1 MRVAIRKAPEDPMRQ
16 ALLDTLRS
24 RLKDAP
30 GTDMQSKIQHLMTSG
45 MGEEDATSV
54 AQQHDELIEKPIQA
68 RMEELRERNPDMDEA
83 RLRRVAEKEITTPG
97 SPMRVAKPKEA
108 PQESERIGEE
118 ETRPSLGRGME
129 PAERAKFLQPQREGE
144 DERRAKTVQ
153 MGTDSGFGG
162 FGSETILHDPTGQH
176 PLFYG
181 SPRKLQD
188 AAMKHQQA
196 SQQLEEL
203 NSKSKFLDRRAYFLR
218 NPEHR
223 PRESEWSYEGSGM
236 TDDEY
241 ERMKET
247 QPTSD
252 DLAEAEKL
260 ENMSYIIQDDAY
272 KHQARVDD
280 AEFEMEKHG
289 PKTHLNVEQY
299 LNRMLGGASA
309 GARDG
314 QFGGQGRKGGLGLAD
329 FQRAILGQDVGDI
342 GRGPGAQQEAMQRMM
357 QLHQDDPQQGAA
369 NLLNHLKAEGLM
381 IDMERSPSMK
391 NLDLGP
397 QMAEKTKGLEAMIQ
411 AAQKRDVALEAER
424 KELFA
429 NPTPENI
436 QRIQDIDRDRD
447 NYRRQIVQQQQQLAA
462 GHMDVLTPDILA
474 QRVFGQGR
482 DMSQDPKIVK
492 PGQGAESEDLR
503 LEGALSN
510 MMNQL
515 GLDQQPPE
523 DESDGERAIREQQ
536 IVSARKQFRDALK
549 QGMDSD
555 EAIEQVKQSMEDS
568 KTRFAGEAAP
578 YGTLSVL
585 QPGQGLPKGKVRQD
599 FPHAPQGEDYTLDP
613 SDAPPVDPAPK
624 PSWMDSEK
632 QVMRDRRRFGNPFG
646 DFGMQVPEK
655 EEEDEDDDIQ
665 TGFPMALGDL
675 LMKSVHNRLWWQGL

>member
-1 MRVAIRKAPEDPMRQ
+1 MRQ
-16 ALLDTLRS
+16 ALLDQLRS
-24 RLKDAP
+24 RFEDAP
-30 GTDMQSKIQHLMTSG
+30 GKDMRSKIQHLVSSG

-54 AQQHDELIEKPIQA
+54 AQQHDELIGKPIEE
-68 RMEELRERNPDMDEA
+68 RMERMRRMNPDMDEG
-83 RLRRVAEKEITTPG
+83 RMRRMAEQYVMSGGGKGEEPEKPPQ
-97 SPMRVAKPKEA
+97 SPEK
-108 PQESERIGEE
+108 IGEE
-118 ETRPSLGRGME
+118 ETRPSFGRGME

-188 AAMKHQQA
+188 AKMKHQQA
-196 SQQLEEL
+196 SQQVAQMRPMIDELDSRLFALNQKENPTPYELSMIDQLEQ
-203 NSKSKFLDRRAYFLR
+203 
-218 NPEHR
+218 H
-223 PRESEWSYEGSGM
+223 SY
-236 TDDEY
+236 
-241 ERMKET
+241 
-247 QPTSD
+247 
-252 DLAEAEKL
+252 
-260 ENMSYIIQDDAY
+260 NMQDDAY

-280 AEFEMEKHG
+280 AQFEMEKHG

-329 FQRAILGQDVGDI
+329 FQRAILGQDAGDI

-482 DMSQDPKIVK
+482 DMSQDPKIVQ

-515 GLDQQPPE
+515 GLNQQPPE
-523 DESDGERAIREQQ
+523 NESDGERAIREQQ
-536 IVSARKQFRDALK
+536 IVSARKQFRDALQ
-549 QGMDSD
+549 QGMGSD
-555 EAIEQVKQSMEDS
+555 EAIEQVKQSIEDS

-599 FPHAPQGEDYTLDP
+599 FPHAPQGEDYTLDD
-613 SDAPPVDPAPK
+613 SDAPPVETLDK
-624 PSWMDSEK
+624 PSWMDSAAQAAK
-632 QVMRDRRRFGNPFG
+632 DRKRFGDPFG

-655 EEEDEDDDIQ
+655 EEEDEDDDMKQ
-665 TGFPMALGDL
+665 TGFPMTLGNL

>member
-30 GTDMQSKIQHLMTSG
+30 GKDMQSKIQHLMTSG

-68 RMEELRERNPDMDEA
+68 RMERMRRMNPDMDEG
-83 RLRRVAEKEITTPG
+83 RIRRMAEQYVMSGGGKGEELE
-97 SPMRVAKPKEA
+97 KP

-188 AAMKHQQA
+188 AKMKHQQA
-196 SQQLEEL
+196 SQQVAQMRPMIDELESRIFALKEKENPTPYEL
-203 NSKSKFLDRRAYFLR
+203 AMINQL
-218 NPEHR
+218 EQH
-223 PRESEWSYEGSGM
+223 SY
-236 TDDEY
+236 
-241 ERMKET
+241 
-247 QPTSD
+247 
-252 DLAEAEKL
+252 
-260 ENMSYIIQDDAY
+260 NMQDDAY

-280 AEFEMEKHG
+280 AQFEMEKHG
-289 PKTHLNVEQY
+289 PKTHLNIEQY

-329 FQRAILGQDVGDI
+329 FQRAILGQEIGDI
-342 GRGPGAQQEAMQRMM
+342 GRGPGAQQEAMQRMV

-436 QRIQDIDRDRD
+436 QRIQDIDRERD
-447 NYRRQIVQQQQQLAA
+447 NYRRQIVQHQQQLAA

-482 DMSQDPKIVK
+482 DMSQDPKIVQ

-578 YGTLSVL
+578 YGALSVR
-585 QPGQGLPKGKVRQD
+585 QPKSVSGAPGRVVQD
-599 FPHAPQGEDYTLDP
+599 FPHAPQGADYTLDD
-613 SDAPPVDPAPK
+613 SDAPAREAPEK
-624 PSWMDSEK
+624 PKWMDSAAQAAK
-632 QVMRDRRRFGNPFG
+632 DRKRFGDPFG

-655 EEEDEDDDIQ
+655 KDEDEDDDMKQ
-665 TGFPMALGDL
+665 AAFPMALGEL

>member
-1 MRVAIRKAPEDPMRQ
+1 
-16 ALLDTLRS
+16 
-24 RLKDAP
+24 
-30 GTDMQSKIQHLMTSG
+30 MQSKIQHLMTSG

-68 RMEELRERNPDMDEA
+68 RMERMRRMNPDMDEG
-83 RLRRVAEKEITTPG
+83 RIRRMAEQYVMSGGGKGEELE
-97 SPMRVAKPKEA
+97 KP

-188 AAMKHQQA
+188 AKMKHQQA
-196 SQQLEEL
+196 SQQVAQMRPMIDELESRIFALKEKENPTPYEL
-203 NSKSKFLDRRAYFLR
+203 AMINQL
-218 NPEHR
+218 EQH
-223 PRESEWSYEGSGM
+223 SY
-236 TDDEY
+236 
-241 ERMKET
+241 
-247 QPTSD
+247 
-252 DLAEAEKL
+252 
-260 ENMSYIIQDDAY
+260 NMQDDAY

-280 AEFEMEKHG
+280 AQFEMEKHG
-289 PKTHLNVEQY
+289 PKTHLNIEQY

-329 FQRAILGQDVGDI
+329 FQRAILGQEIGDI
-342 GRGPGAQQEAMQRMM
+342 GRGPGAQQEAMQRMV

-436 QRIQDIDRDRD
+436 QRIQDIDRERD
-447 NYRRQIVQQQQQLAA
+447 NYRRQIVQHQQQLAA

-482 DMSQDPKIVK
+482 DMSQDPKIVQ

-578 YGTLSVL
+578 YGALSVR
-585 QPGQGLPKGKVRQD
+585 QPKSVSGAPGRVVQD
-599 FPHAPQGEDYTLDP
+599 FPHAPQGADYTLDD
-613 SDAPPVDPAPK
+613 SDAPAREAPEK
-624 PSWMDSEK
+624 PKWMDSAAQAAK
-632 QVMRDRRRFGNPFG
+632 DRKRFGDPFG

-655 EEEDEDDDIQ
+655 KDEDEDDDMKQ
-665 TGFPMALGDL
+665 AAFPMALGEL

>member
-54 AQQHDELIEKPIQA
+54 AQQHDELIGKPIEE
-68 RMEELRERNPDMDEA
+68 RMERMRRMNPDMDEG
-83 RLRRVAEKEITTPG
+83 RMRRMAEQYVMSGGGKGEEPEKPLQ
-97 SPMRVAKPKEA
+97 SP
-108 PQESERIGEE
+108 ERIGEE

-129 PAERAKFLQPQREGE
+129 PAERAKFLQPQLEGE

-188 AAMKHQQA
+188 ATIKHQQA

-260 ENMSYIIQDDAY
+260 ENFSYIIQNDAY

-280 AEFEMEKHG
+280 AQFEMEKHG

-299 LNRMLGGASA
+299 LQRMLGGASA

-329 FQRAILGQDVGDI
+329 FQRAILGQDAGDI

-482 DMSQDPKIVK
+482 DMSQDPKIVQ

-515 GLDQQPPE
+515 GLNQQPPE
-523 DESDGERAIREQQ
+523 NESDGERAIREQQ
-536 IVSARKQFRDALK
+536 IVSARKQFRDALQ
-549 QGMDSD
+549 QGMGSD
-555 EAIEQVKQSMEDS
+555 EAIEQVKQSIEDS

-599 FPHAPQGEDYTLDP
+599 FPHAPQGEDYTLDD
-613 SDAPPVDPAPK
+613 SDAPPVETPDK
-624 PSWMDSEK
+624 PSWMDSAAQAAK
-632 QVMRDRRRFGNPFG
+632 DRKRFGDPFG

-655 EEEDEDDDIQ
+655 EEEDEDDDMKQ
-665 TGFPMALGDL
+665 AAFPMTLGNL

>member
-1 MRVAIRKAPEDPMRQ
+1 MRIAVRKAPEDPMRQ
-16 ALLDTLRS
+16 ALLDQLRS
-24 RLKDAP
+24 RFEDAP
-30 GTDMQSKIQHLMTSG
+30 GKDMRSKIQHLVSSG

-54 AQQHDELIEKPIQA
+54 AQQHDELIAKPIEE
-68 RMEELRERNPDMDEA
+68 RMERMRRMNPDMDEG
-83 RLRRVAEKEITTPG
+83 RMRRMAEQYVMSGGGKGEEPEKPPQ
-97 SPMRVAKPKEA
+97 SP
-108 PQESERIGEE
+108 ERIGEE

-188 AAMKHQQA
+188 AKMKHQQA
-196 SQQLEEL
+196 SQQVAQMRPIIDELESRIFALKEKENPTPYEL
-203 NSKSKFLDRRAYFLR
+203 SMINQL
-218 NPEHR
+218 EQH
-223 PRESEWSYEGSGM
+223 SY
-236 TDDEY
+236 
-241 ERMKET
+241 
-247 QPTSD
+247 
-252 DLAEAEKL
+252 
-260 ENMSYIIQDDAY
+260 NMQDDAY

-280 AEFEMEKHG
+280 AQFEMEKHG

-329 FQRAILGQDVGDI
+329 FQRAILGQDAGDI

-436 QRIQDIDRDRD
+436 QRIQDIDRERD

-482 DMSQDPKIVK
+482 DMSQDPKIVQ

-523 DESDGERAIREQQ
+523 DESEGERAIREQQ
-536 IVSARKQFRDALK
+536 IVSARKQFRDALQ

-555 EAIEQVKQSMEDS
+555 EAIEQVKQSIEDS

-585 QPGQGLPKGKVRQD
+585 QPKSVSGGAPGRVVQD
-599 FPHAPQGEDYTLDP
+599 FPHAPQGADYTLDD
-613 SDAPPVDPAPK
+613 SDAPAREAPEK
-624 PSWMDSEK
+624 PKWMDSAAQAAK
-632 QVMRDRRRFGNPFG
+632 DRKRFGDPFG

-655 EEEDEDDDIQ
+655 EEEDEDDDMKQ
-665 TGFPMALGDL
+665 AAFPMTLGDL

>member
-1 MRVAIRKAPEDPMRQ
+1 
-16 ALLDTLRS
+16 
-24 RLKDAP
+24 
-30 GTDMQSKIQHLMTSG
+30 MQSKIQHLMTSG

-68 RMEELRERNPDMDEA
+68 RMERMRRMNPDMDEG
-83 RLRRVAEKEITTPG
+83 RIRRMAEQYVMSGGGKGEELE
-97 SPMRVAKPKEA
+97 KP

-188 AAMKHQQA
+188 AKMKHQQA
-196 SQQLEEL
+196 SQQVAQMRPMIDELESRIFALKEKENPTPYEL
-203 NSKSKFLDRRAYFLR
+203 AMINQL
-218 NPEHR
+218 EQH
-223 PRESEWSYEGSGM
+223 SY
-236 TDDEY
+236 
-241 ERMKET
+241 
-247 QPTSD
+247 
-252 DLAEAEKL
+252 
-260 ENMSYIIQDDAY
+260 NMQDDAY

-280 AEFEMEKHG
+280 AQFEMEKHG
-289 PKTHLNVEQY
+289 PKTHLNIEQY

-329 FQRAILGQDVGDI
+329 FQRAILGQEIGDI
-342 GRGPGAQQEAMQRMM
+342 GRGPGAQQEAMQRMV

-436 QRIQDIDRDRD
+436 QRIQDIDRERD
-447 NYRRQIVQQQQQLAA
+447 NYRRQIVQHQQQLAA

-482 DMSQDPKIVK
+482 DMSQDPKIVQ

-578 YGTLSVL
+578 YGALSVR
-585 QPGQGLPKGKVRQD
+585 QPKSVSGAPGRVVQD
-599 FPHAPQGEDYTLDP
+599 FPHAPQGADYTLDD
-613 SDAPPVDPAPK
+613 SDAPAREAPEK
-624 PSWMDSEK
+624 PKWMDSAAQAAK
-632 QVMRDRRRFGNPFG
+632 DRKRFGDPFG

-665 TGFPMALGDL
+665 TGFPMALGEL

>member
-1 MRVAIRKAPEDPMRQ
+1 MRIAVRKAPEDPMRQ
-16 ALLDTLRS
+16 ALLDQLRS

-54 AQQHDELIEKPIQA
+54 AQQHDELITKPIEE
-68 RMEELRERNPDMDEA
+68 RMERLRRMNPDMDEG
-83 RLRRVAEKEITTPG
+83 RMRRMAEQYVMSGGGKGEEPEKPPQ
-97 SPMRVAKPKEA
+97 SP
-108 PQESERIGEE
+108 ERIGEE

-188 AAMKHQQA
+188 AKMKHQQA
-196 SQQLEEL
+196 SQRVAQMRPIIDELESRIFALKEKENPTPYELAMINQLEQ
-203 NSKSKFLDRRAYFLR
+203 
-218 NPEHR
+218 H
-223 PRESEWSYEGSGM
+223 SY
-236 TDDEY
+236 
-241 ERMKET
+241 
-247 QPTSD
+247 
-252 DLAEAEKL
+252 
-260 ENMSYIIQDDAY
+260 NMQDDAY
-272 KHQARVDD
+272 QHQARVDD
-280 AEFEMEKHG
+280 AQFEMEKHG
-289 PKTHLNVEQY
+289 PKTHLNIEQY

-329 FQRAILGQDVGDI
+329 FQRAILGQDAGDI

-436 QRIQDIDRDRD
+436 QRIQDIDRERD

-462 GHMDVLTPDILA
+462 GHMEVLTPDILA

-482 DMSQDPKIVK
+482 DMSQDPKIVQ

-515 GLDQQPPE
+515 GLNQQPPE

-549 QGMDSD
+549 QGMGSD
-555 EAIEQVKQSMEDS
+555 EAIEQVKQFIEES
-568 KTRFAGEAAP
+568 KTRFADEAAP
-578 YGTLSVL
+578 YGSLSVL
-585 QPGQGLPKGKVRQD
+585 QPGQGLSEGKVRQD
-599 FPHAPQGEDYTLDP
+599 FPHAPQGADYTLDD
-613 SDAPPVDPAPK
+613 SDAPAREVPEEPK
-624 PSWMDSEK
+624 WMNSAAQAAK
-632 QVMRDRRRFGNPFG
+632 DRKRFGDPFG

-655 EEEDEDDDIQ
+655 EEDEDDDIQ
-665 TGFPMALGDL
+665 TGFSMALGEL
-675 LMKSVHNRLWWQGL
+675 LMKSVHDRLWWQGL

>member
-1 MRVAIRKAPEDPMRQ
+1 MRIAVRKATDDPMKQ
-16 ALLDTLRS
+16 ALLAQLRS

-30 GTDMQSKIQHLMTSG
+30 GKDMRSKIQHLMTSG

-68 RMEELRERNPDMDEA
+68 RMEELRERNPEMDEA
-83 RLRRVAEKEITTPG
+83 RLRRLAEKEITTPG
-97 SPMRVAKPKEA
+97 SPMRVAKPDEE
-108 PQESERIGEE
+108 PEGSEKIGEE
-118 ETRPSLGRGME
+118 ETRPSLGRGMN
-129 PAERAKFLQPQREGE
+129 PAERAKFLLPQREGE
-144 DERRAKTVQ
+144 DERRVKTVQ

-188 AAMKHQQA
+188 ATMKHQQA
-196 SQQLEEL
+196 SQKLAQMQPMIDELDSRIFALKEKENPTPYELSMIDQLE
-203 NSKSKFLDRRAYFLR
+203 
-218 NPEHR
+218 HH
-223 PRESEWSYEGSGM
+223 SY
-236 TDDEY
+236 
-241 ERMKET
+241 
-247 QPTSD
+247 
-252 DLAEAEKL
+252 
-260 ENMSYIIQDDAY
+260 NMQDDAY

-280 AEFEMEKHG
+280 AQFEMEKHG
-289 PKTHLNVEQY
+289 PKTHLNIEQY

-329 FQRAILGQDVGDI
+329 FQRAILGQDAGDI

-397 QMAEKTKGLEAMIQ
+397 QMAEKTKGFEAMIQ

-436 QRIQDIDRDRD
+436 QRIQDIDRERD

-462 GHMDVLTPDILA
+462 GHMEVLTPDILA

-482 DMSQDPKIVK
+482 DMSQDPKVVK
-492 PGQGAESEDLR
+492 PGQGAESENLR

-515 GLDQQPPE
+515 GLNQQPPE
-523 DESDGERAIREQQ
+523 NESDGERAIREQQ

-555 EAIEQVKQSMEDS
+555 EAIEQVKQSVEDS

-578 YGTLSVL
+578 YGTLSVR
-585 QPGQGLPKGKVRQD
+585 QPKSVSGAPGRVVQD
-599 FPHAPQGEDYTLDP
+599 FPHAPQGADYTLDD
-613 SDAPPVDPAPK
+613 SDAPAREAPEK
-624 PSWMDSEK
+624 PKWMDSAAQAAK
-632 QVMRDRRRFGNPFG
+632 DRKRFGDPFG

-655 EEEDEDDDIQ
+655 EEEDEDDDMKQ
-665 TGFPMALGDL
+665 AAFPMTLGDL

>member
-1 MRVAIRKAPEDPMRQ
+1 MRIAVRKAPEDPMRQ
-16 ALLDTLRS
+16 ALLDQLRS
-24 RLKDAP
+24 RFEDAP
-30 GTDMQSKIQHLMTSG
+30 GKDMRSKIQHLVSSG

-54 AQQHDELIEKPIQA
+54 AQQHDELIGKPIEE
-68 RMEELRERNPDMDEA
+68 RMERMRRMNPDMDEG
-83 RLRRVAEKEITTPG
+83 RMRRMAEQYVMSGGGKGEEPEKPPQ
-97 SPMRVAKPKEA
+97 SPEK
-108 PQESERIGEE
+108 IGEE
-118 ETRPSLGRGME
+118 ETRPSFGRGME

-188 AAMKHQQA
+188 AKMKHQQA
-196 SQQLEEL
+196 SQQVAQMRPMIDELDSRLFALNQKENPTPYELSMIDQLEQ
-203 NSKSKFLDRRAYFLR
+203 
-218 NPEHR
+218 H
-223 PRESEWSYEGSGM
+223 SY
-236 TDDEY
+236 
-241 ERMKET
+241 
-247 QPTSD
+247 
-252 DLAEAEKL
+252 
-260 ENMSYIIQDDAY
+260 NMQDDAY

-280 AEFEMEKHG
+280 AQFEMEKHG

-329 FQRAILGQDVGDI
+329 FQRAILGQDAGDI

-482 DMSQDPKIVK
+482 DMSQDPKIVQ

-515 GLDQQPPE
+515 GLNQQPPE
-523 DESDGERAIREQQ
+523 NESDGERAIREQQ
-536 IVSARKQFRDALK
+536 IVSARKQFRDALQ
-549 QGMDSD
+549 QGMGSD
-555 EAIEQVKQSMEDS
+555 EAIEQVKQSIEDS

-599 FPHAPQGEDYTLDP
+599 FPHAPQGEDYTLDD
-613 SDAPPVDPAPK
+613 SDAPPVETLDK
-624 PSWMDSEK
+624 PSWMDSAAQAAK
-632 QVMRDRRRFGNPFG
+632 DRKRFGDPFG

-655 EEEDEDDDIQ
+655 EEEDEDDDMKQ
-665 TGFPMALGDL
+665 TGFPMTLGNL

>member
-1 MRVAIRKAPEDPMRQ
+1 MRIAIRKAPEDPMRQ
-16 ALLDTLRS
+16 ALLDTLQS

-30 GTDMQSKIQHLMTSG
+30 GKDMQSKIQHLMTSG

-54 AQQHDELIEKPIQA
+54 AQQHDELIAKPIEE
-68 RMEELRERNPDMDEA
+68 RMERIRRMNPDMDEG
-83 RLRRVAEKEITTPG
+83 RMRRMAEQYVMSGGGKGEEPEKPPQ
-97 SPMRVAKPKEA
+97 SPEK
-108 PQESERIGEE
+108 IGEE

-188 AAMKHQQA
+188 AKMKHQQA
-196 SQQLEEL
+196 SQRLAQMRPMIDELESRIFALKEKENPTPYELAMINQLEQ
-203 NSKSKFLDRRAYFLR
+203 
-218 NPEHR
+218 H
-223 PRESEWSYEGSGM
+223 SY
-236 TDDEY
+236 
-241 ERMKET
+241 
-247 QPTSD
+247 
-252 DLAEAEKL
+252 
-260 ENMSYIIQDDAY
+260 NMQDDAY
-272 KHQARVDD
+272 KHKARVDD
-280 AEFEMEKHG
+280 AQFEMEKHG
-289 PKTHLNVEQY
+289 PKTHLNIEQY

-329 FQRAILGQDVGDI
+329 FQRAILGQDAGDI

-391 NLDLGP
+391 NLDLSP

-436 QRIQDIDRDRD
+436 QRIQDIDRERD

-482 DMSQDPKIVK
+482 DMSQDPKIVQ

-523 DESDGERAIREQQ
+523 NESDGERAIREQQ
-536 IVSARKQFRDALK
+536 IVSARKQFRDALQ
-549 QGMDSD
+549 QGMDSG
-555 EAIEQVKQSMEDS
+555 EAIEQVKQSIEDN

-578 YGTLSVL
+578 YGALSVR
-585 QPGQGLPKGKVRQD
+585 QPKSVSGGLGKVVQD
-599 FPHAPQGEDYTLDP
+599 FPHAPQGADYTLDD
-613 SDAPPVDPAPK
+613 SDAPARETPDE
-624 PSWMDSEK
+624 PSWMDSQRQAAK
-632 QVMRDRRRFGNPFG
+632 DRKRFGDPFG

-655 EEEDEDDDIQ
+655 EEEDEDDDMKQ

>member
-1 MRVAIRKAPEDPMRQ
+1 MRIAVRKAPDDPMRQ
-16 ALLDTLRS
+16 AFLDTLRS

-54 AQQHDELIEKPIQA
+54 AQQHDELIGKPIEE
-68 RMEELRERNPDMDEA
+68 RMERMRRMNPDMDEG
-83 RLRRVAEKEITTPG
+83 RMRRMAEQYVMSGGGKGEEPEKPPQ
-97 SPMRVAKPKEA
+97 SP
-108 PQESERIGEE
+108 ERIGEE
-118 ETRPSLGRGME
+118 ESRPSFGRGME

-188 AAMKHQQA
+188 AKMKHQQA
-196 SQQLEEL
+196 SQQVAQMRPMIDELDSRLFALNQKENPTPYELSMIDQLEQ
-203 NSKSKFLDRRAYFLR
+203 
-218 NPEHR
+218 H
-223 PRESEWSYEGSGM
+223 SY
-236 TDDEY
+236 
-241 ERMKET
+241 
-247 QPTSD
+247 
-252 DLAEAEKL
+252 
-260 ENMSYIIQDDAY
+260 NMQDDAY

-280 AEFEMEKHG
+280 AQFEMEKHG

-329 FQRAILGQDVGDI
+329 FQRAILGQDAGDI

-482 DMSQDPKIVK
+482 DMSQDPKIVQ

-510 MMNQL
+510 MINQL
-515 GLDQQPPE
+515 GLNQQPPE
-523 DESDGERAIREQQ
+523 NESDGERAIREQQ
-536 IVSARKQFRDALK
+536 IVSARKQFRDALQ
-549 QGMDSD
+549 QGMNSD
-555 EAIEQVKQSMEDS
+555 EAIEQVKQSIEDS

-578 YGTLSVL
+578 YGTLSVR
-585 QPGQGLPKGKVRQD
+585 QPKSVSGGAPGRVVQD
-599 FPHAPQGEDYTLDP
+599 FPHAPQGEDYTLDD
-613 SDAPPVDPAPK
+613 SDAPPVETLDK
-624 PSWMDSEK
+624 PSWMDSAAQAAK
-632 QVMRDRRRFGNPFG
+632 DRKRFGDPFG

-655 EEEDEDDDIQ
+655 KEEDEDDDIQ
-665 TGFPMALGDL
+665 TGFPMTLGDL